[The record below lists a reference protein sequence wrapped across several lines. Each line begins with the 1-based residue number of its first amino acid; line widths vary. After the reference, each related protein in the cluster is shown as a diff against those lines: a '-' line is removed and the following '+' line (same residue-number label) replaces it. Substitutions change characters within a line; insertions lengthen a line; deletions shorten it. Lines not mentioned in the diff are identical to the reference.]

1 MHEDK
6 KNQNYNNYPVKIT
19 ALRMQWIFE
28 KDGKLLLEAILNSS
42 DLNIYNNKTMVVIIE
57 FLYQYYRNKVLNF
70 TLPIYFVQL
79 AIFFTAIMVPHDS
92 KSFIKDFSAI
102 MNLISSIYTL
112 VMIGINT
119 YLIPQTY
126 FKS

>member
-6 KNQNYNNYPVKIT
+6 KNPSYDNYPVKMT

-57 FLYQYYRNKVLNF
+57 FLYQYYRNKVLY
-70 TLPIYFVQL
+70 I
-79 AIFFTAIMVPHDS
+79 
-92 KSFIKDFSAI
+92 
-102 MNLISSIYTL
+102 
-112 VMIGINT
+112 
-119 YLIPQTY
+119 
-126 FKS
+126 

>member
-57 FLYQYYRNKVLNF
+57 FLY
-70 TLPIYFVQL
+70 
-79 AIFFTAIMVPHDS
+79 
-92 KSFIKDFSAI
+92 
-102 MNLISSIYTL
+102 
-112 VMIGINT
+112 
-119 YLIPQTY
+119 
-126 FKS
+126 